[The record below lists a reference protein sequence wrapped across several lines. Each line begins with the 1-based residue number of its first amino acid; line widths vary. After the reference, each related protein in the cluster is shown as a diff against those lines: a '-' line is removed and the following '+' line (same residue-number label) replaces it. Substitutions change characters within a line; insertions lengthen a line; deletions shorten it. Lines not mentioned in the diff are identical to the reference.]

1 MKLHVKQLKKLSM
14 GLDDTQ
20 LEESLDLGVGKARV

>member
-1 MKLHVKQLKKLSM
+1 MLNIEKKISV

>member
-1 MKLHVKQLKKLSM
+1 MLNYWKKISV

-20 LEESLDLGVGKARV
+20 LEKSLDLGVGKAKV

>member
-1 MKLHVKQLKKLSM
+1 MKLHVKQLKKLSV

-20 LEESLDLGVGKARV
+20 LEESLDWGVGKARV

>member
-1 MKLHVKQLKKLSM
+1 MFNYWKKPSV

-20 LEESLDLGVGKARV
+20 LEESLDLGVGKAKV